1 MKTIYRLFGVA
12 VLGAMLAL
20 SAGTATAAD
29 EVVDPGDE
37 RINDALY
44 EWIDAS

>member
-1 MKTIYRLFGVA
+1 MKSFYTIVGAA

-29 EVVDPGDE
+29 EFVDAGDE

-44 EWIDAS
+44 EEIDHS